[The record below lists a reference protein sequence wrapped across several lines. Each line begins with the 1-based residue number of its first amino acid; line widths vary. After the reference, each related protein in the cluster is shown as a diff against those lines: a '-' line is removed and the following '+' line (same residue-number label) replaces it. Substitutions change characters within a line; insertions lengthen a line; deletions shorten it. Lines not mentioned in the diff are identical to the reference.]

1 MDATTPEDTVAQL
14 WIGGEAA
21 KASGADRQVQDP
33 ATLETID
40 TVADATADDVD
51 RAVRSAHAAF
61 RDWAATDV
69 QQRTALVRKAAD
81 LLEEHRDEL
90 VASLVREQGKPT
102 LEAKGE
108 FGHFINGLRFYSELA
123 SKVRGGYQEL
133 PSQFGRS
140 YGLTIRRPLGV
151 VGAIIPWNFPLTLL
165 ANKLAPALV
174 AGNTVVAKPA
184 ETTPLTTLRVA
195 QLLTGA
201 GLPDGVVNVVTGA
214 AETGEALVTHPLVRR
229 VAFTGQTSTG
239 QRIAELAGRDLK
251 RVSLE
256 LGGSDP
262 TIVLADADLDAAV
275 KTIQIGRYWNCG
287 QMCLAPKRAFVVSEV
302 YDQFVDSMVARVE
315 RYEPGKGDEPAAK
328 PKLRIG
334 PLHTARQLATL
345 REQLADAVDRGAK
358 VLTGGEVP
366 QGTPGGHFFQPAV
379 VVDVPRDSRLATEEV
394 FGPILPIWRVDDVD
408 QAIEFANDSPYG
420 LGSSIWTHDASAID
434 KAMNRLETGIT
445 WVNQMHYGYD
455 EMPFGGTKLSGVG
468 REHGAEALEEY
479 VELKS
484 VVVGGLH

>member
-1 MDATTPEDTVAQL
+1 VAQL
-14 WIGGEAA
+14 WIDGGHVDGGGSTRDVE
-21 KASGADRQVQDP
+21 DP
-33 ATLETID
+33 ATLETLGS
-40 TVADATADDVD
+40 VGDATPDDVD
-51 RAVRSAHAAF
+51 RAVQAAYRAF
-61 RDWAATDV
+61 PEWAATDV
-69 QQRTALVRKAAD
+69 GKRAGILRSAAD
-81 LLEEHRDEL
+81 LLESHRDEL

-140 YGLTIRRPLGV
+140 YGLVVRRPLGV
-151 VGAIIPWNFPLTLL
+151 VAAIVPWNFPLTLL

-195 QLLTGA
+195 ELLGEA
-201 GLPDGVVNVVTGA
+201 GVPAGVVNIVTGA

-239 QRIAELAGRDLK
+239 QRINELAAPALK
-251 RVSLE
+251 KVSLE

-262 TIVLADADLDAAV
+262 TIVLADADLDAAI

-287 QMCLAPKRAFVVSEV
+287 QMCLAPKRAFVASEV
-302 YDQFVDSMVARVE
+302 FDRFVETMVSRVE
-315 RYEPGKGDEPAAK
+315 RYEPGKGDEPADK
-328 PKLRIG
+328 PRLRIG
-334 PLHTARQLATL
+334 PLHTARQLQTL
-345 REQLADAVDRGAK
+345 QDQLADAVERGAK
-358 VLTGGEVP
+358 VLVGGDAPE
-366 QGTPGGHFFQPAV
+366 GTPGGHFFQPAV
-379 VVDVPRDSRLATEEV
+379 VVDVPRDARLATEEV
-394 FGPILPIWRVDDVD
+394 FGPILPVWRVDDLD
-408 QAIEFANDSPYG
+408 DAIERANDTSYG
-420 LGSSIWTHDASAID
+420 LGSSIWTRDAGAID
-434 KAMNRLETGIT
+434 RAMRELDTGMT

-455 EMPFGGTKLSGVG
+455 EMPFGGVKMSGIG

-479 VELKS
+479 VEHKS

>member
-1 MDATTPEDTVAQL
+1 VAQL
-14 WIGGEAA
+14 WIDGGHVDGGGSTRDVE
-21 KASGADRQVQDP
+21 DP
-33 ATLETID
+33 ATLETLGS
-40 TVADATADDVD
+40 VVDATPDDVD
-51 RAVRSAHAAF
+51 RAVQAAHRAF
-61 RDWAATDV
+61 PEWAATDV
-69 QQRTALVRKAAD
+69 GKRAGILRRAAD
-81 LLEEHRDEL
+81 LLESHRDEL

-140 YGLTIRRPLGV
+140 YGLVVRRPLGV
-151 VGAIIPWNFPLTLL
+151 VAAIVPWNFPLTLL

-195 QLLTGA
+195 ELLGEA
-201 GLPDGVVNVVTGA
+201 GVPAGVVNIVTGA

-239 QRIAELAGRDLK
+239 QRINELAAPDLK
-251 RVSLE
+251 KVSLE

-262 TIVLADADLDAAV
+262 TIVLADADLDAAI

-287 QMCLAPKRAFVVSEV
+287 QMCLAPKRAFVASEV
-302 YDQFVDSMVARVE
+302 FDRFVETMVSRVE
-315 RYEPGKGDEPAAK
+315 RYEPGKGDEPADK
-328 PKLRIG
+328 PRLRIG
-334 PLHTARQLATL
+334 PLHTARQLRTL
-345 REQLADAVDRGAK
+345 QDQLADAVERGAK
-358 VLTGGEVP
+358 VLVGGDAPE
-366 QGTPGGHFFQPAV
+366 GTPGGHFFQPAV
-379 VVDVPRDSRLATEEV
+379 VVDVPRDARLATEEV
-394 FGPILPIWRVDDVD
+394 FGPILPVWRVDDLD
-408 QAIEFANDSPYG
+408 DAIERANDTPYG
-420 LGSSIWTHDASAID
+420 LGSSIWTRDAGAID
-434 KAMNRLETGIT
+434 RAMRELDTGMT

-455 EMPFGGTKLSGVG
+455 EMPFGGVKMSGIG

-479 VELKS
+479 VEHKS

>member
-1 MDATTPEDTVAQL
+1 MTQL
-14 WIGGEAA
+14 WIDGAATEAGGDA
-21 KASGADRQVQDP
+21 RPVQDP
-33 ATLETID
+33 ATLEEIA
-40 TVADATADDVD
+40 TVRDATPEDVD
-51 RAVRSAHAAF
+51 RAVRAAQGAF
-61 RDWAATDV
+61 PAWAATDV
-69 QQRTALVRKAAD
+69 QKRAGIVRKAAD
-81 LLEEHRDEL
+81 LLQEHADEL

-108 FGHFINGLRFYSELA
+108 FSHFVNGLRFYSELG

-151 VGAIIPWNFPLTLL
+151 VAGIIPWNFPLTLL

-174 AGNTVVAKPA
+174 AGNTMVAKPA

-195 QLLTGA
+195 ELLTEA
-201 GLPDGVVNVVTGA
+201 GVPDGVVNVVTGA

-251 RVSLE
+251 KVSLE

-287 QMCLAPKRAFVVSEV
+287 QMCLAPKRAFVVSEL
-302 YDQFVDSMVARVE
+302 YDQFVDSLVSRVE
-315 RYEPGKGDEPAAK
+315 RYEPGKGDEPAEK

-334 PLHTARQLATL
+334 PLHTARQLEVL
-345 REQLADAVDRGAK
+345 QEQVADAVDRGAK
-358 VLTGGEVP
+358 VLTGGDVP
-366 QGTPGGHFFQPAV
+366 QDTPGGHFFQPAV
-379 VVDVPRDSRLATEEV
+379 VVDVPRDARLATEEV
-394 FGPILPIWRVDDVD
+394 FGPVLPIWRVDDVD
-408 QAIEFANDSPYG
+408 QAIEYANDTSYG
-420 LGSSIWTHDASAID
+420 LGSSIWTRDAGAID
-434 KAMNRLETGIT
+434 KAMNGLETGIT

-455 EMPFGGTKLSGVG
+455 EMPFGGTKMSGIG

-479 VELKS
+479 VEIKS

>member
-1 MDATTPEDTVAQL
+1 MAQL
-14 WIGGEAA
+14 WIDGATTE
-21 KASGADRQVQDP
+21 ASGPAREVQNP
-33 ATLETID
+33 ATLEAID
-40 TVADATADDVD
+40 TVADATAEDVD
-51 RAVRSAHAAF
+51 RAVQAAQRAF
-61 RDWAATDV
+61 ADWAATDV
-69 QQRTALVRKAAD
+69 TKRAVIVRQAAE
-81 LLEEHRDEL
+81 LLDQHRDEL

-108 FGHFINGLRFYSELA
+108 FSHFTNGLRFYSELG

-151 VGAIIPWNFPLTLL
+151 VAAIIPWNFPLTLL

-195 QLLTGA
+195 ELLAEA
-201 GLPDGVVNVVTGA
+201 GVPAGVVNVVTGA

-251 RVSLE
+251 KVSLE

-262 TIVLADADLDAAV
+262 TIVLPDADLDAAV

-287 QMCLAPKRAFVVSEV
+287 QMCLAPKRAFVAAEV
-302 YDQFVDSMVARVE
+302 YDQFLDTMVSRVD
-315 RYEPGKGDEPAAK
+315 RYAPGKGDEPAEK

-334 PLHTARQLATL
+334 PLHTAQQLATL
-345 REQLADAVDRGAK
+345 QAQLADAVDRGAK
-358 VLTGGEVP
+358 VLVGGDVP
-366 QGTPGGHFFQPAV
+366 GDTPGGHFFQPAV
-379 VVDVPRDSRLATEEV
+379 VVDVPRDARLATEEV
-394 FGPILPIWRVDDVD
+394 FGPILPVWRVEDVGE
-408 QAIEFANDSPYG
+408 AIERANDTPFG
-420 LGSSIWTHDASAID
+420 LGSSIWTRDAGAID
-434 KAMNRLETGIT
+434 RAMNELDTGIT

-455 EMPFGGTKLSGVG
+455 EMPFGGTKMSGMG

-479 VELKS
+479 VEIKS